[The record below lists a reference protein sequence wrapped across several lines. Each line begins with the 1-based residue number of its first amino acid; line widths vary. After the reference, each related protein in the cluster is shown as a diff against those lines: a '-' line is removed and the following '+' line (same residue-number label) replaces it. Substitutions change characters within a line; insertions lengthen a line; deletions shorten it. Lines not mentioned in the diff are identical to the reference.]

1 MKSNKITVAITID
14 KDIWE
19 LSKVLLPCNRSK
31 FIERSLVQYI
41 NSIDDIEQLEKEI
54 KQDKQSLAI
63 KEHKLQELKNIREKN
78 TKNKDK
84 INKAMET
91 VFKIVLNNDEISET
105 QIRDIANINFIDE
118 TILKEKVI
126 KQGFKITKY
135 TKEEHET
142 TVRKLNLK

>member
-19 LSKVLLPCNRSK
+19 LAKVLLPCNRST
-31 FIERSLVQYI
+31 FIERSIVQYI

-54 KQDKQSLAI
+54 KQEKQSLAI

-78 TKNKDK
+78 TKNKEK

-118 TILKEKVI
+118 TILKEKVM
-126 KQGFKITKY
+126 KQGFRITKY

-142 TVRKLNLK
+142 TVKKLKLK

>member
-19 LSKVLLPCNRSK
+19 LAKVLLPCNRST
-31 FIERSLVQYI
+31 FIERSIVQYI

-54 KQDKQSLAI
+54 KQERQSLAI

-78 TKNKDK
+78 TKNKEK

-118 TILKEKVI
+118 TILKEKVM
-126 KQGFKITKY
+126 KQGFRITKY

-142 TVRKLNLK
+142 TVKKLKLK

>member
-78 TKNKDK
+78 TQNKDK